1 MSSVFGWP
9 ILLWVCTCVCVGVC
23 VCVCVLYLRFQ
34 VTHCLVTWWA
44 NNVIVSDGNASNRV
58 INCIRSPLIW
68 FGFICFIHCFLPRG
82 SRKNSSIFY
91 VVSPSYRTSIKS
103 SITGAKFDLLWHGS
117 NFFFSSVIG
126 FIEIELN
133 GFWPEM
139 KGKYTTD
146 MDWINRRFFQKKLL
160 TQVSLTIFEFQ
171 LSLFMNQQHPAF
183 YLNKQLI
190 WNDPKLGTYLNQI
203 QFMNASSPSIRN
215 GTQIWRSSSLI
226 YWFDLLSIY
235 QY

>member
-117 NFFFSSVIG
+117 NFFF
-126 FIEIELN
+126 FISYWIYWNWIE
-133 GFWPEM
+133 W
-139 KGKYTTD
+139 
-146 MDWINRRFFQKKLL
+146 LL
-160 TQVSLTIFEFQ
+160 TGNER
-171 LSLFMNQQHPAF
+171 
-183 YLNKQLI
+183 
-190 WNDPKLGTYLNQI
+190 QI
-203 QFMNASSPSIRN
+203 HNGHGLDQPSIFSKK
-215 GTQIWRSSSLI
+215 TFDPSFLDDLWVSAFAFHEPTTSSIL
-226 YWFDLLSIY
+226 FE
-235 QY
+235 